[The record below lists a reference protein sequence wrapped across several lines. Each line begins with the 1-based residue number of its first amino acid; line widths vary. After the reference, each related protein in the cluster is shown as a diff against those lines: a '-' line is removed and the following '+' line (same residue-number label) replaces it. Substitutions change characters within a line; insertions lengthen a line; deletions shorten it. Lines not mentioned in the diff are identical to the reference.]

1 MADLYKVVF
10 SKVDDSFSIQDT
22 RNYGLY
28 IQFNESDFTYAV
40 LDMKRNK
47 FLALQQ
53 MKASEHQSRPVP
65 GKLSSFNDFL
75 KGILNAS
82 PWLKNPYKQ
91 VKIAYEGSKATLVP
105 VPLFDSKEP
114 ENYLKLNFQTSPDE
128 TVLTDHLAPLD
139 NYQVFSIPVSTLN
152 SIRAFFP
159 SARVNHLSS
168 VLTESIWINF
178 KNRIIA
184 NRVFLHIREKYFDLM
199 IYDGRQMTYFNSFPA
214 AGAEDITYYLIFV
227 LEQLNLNPEN
237 VHAVLL
243 GAVEKNSHLFELLTR
258 YVRHIEFGRRNEAFK
273 YAYVFNQVSPQAF
286 YPLLNYPSCGL

>member
-1 MADLYKVVF
+1 MSDLFKVVL
-10 SKVDDSFSIQDT
+10 SKVDDSFAIQDT

-28 IQFNESDFTYAV
+28 LQLDESNLVYAI
-40 LDMKRNK
+40 LETKSNK

-53 MKASEHQSRPVP
+53 MRKTEFSSRPAP
-65 GKLSSFNDFL
+65 AQPATFNDFL
-75 KGILNAS
+75 KNILNAF

-91 VKIAYEGSKATLVP
+91 VKIAYEGSKTTLIP
-105 VPLFDSKEP
+105 VPLFDSREA
-114 ENYLKLNFQTSPDE
+114 ENYLKLNFQIKAEE
-128 TVLTDHLAPLD
+128 TVLTDHLVPLD
-139 NYQVFSIPVSTLN
+139 NYQVFSIPVATLN
-152 SIRAFFP
+152 SLRAFFP
-159 SARVNHLSS
+159 SARLNHLSS
-168 VLTESIWINF
+168 VLTESIWINY
-178 KNRIIA
+178 KNRVIA
-184 NRVFLHIREKYFDLM
+184 NRVFLHVREKHFDLM

-214 AGAEDITYYLIFV
+214 AGAEDIAYYLIFV

-237 VHAVLL
+237 IHAVLL